1 MASNDLMARIR
12 SFGADV
18 QTLLTQQKI
27 NTSLD
32 PAKSVGATKNRNP
45 FKEKSVWI
53 PALVVFVLL
62 STAGLLSLNISAL
75 NTSFARKLIEFG
87 LFMLAFVLLA
97 LSNKS
102 LQNSRAERKL
112 KHQQLDAQAALYEQ
126 RRAFIESSRIMIDS
140 HLQALTLAGSRLKK
154 FSKSKLFFNG
164 LAMIESLEKGLITI
178 HSATDMKSVAALL
191 AVSPQ
196 VEKQIAEYESRLLET
211 GIFMTSSISP
221 GITTRLKPEELHQL
235 VGSVIDNAIKFSK
248 REDTIHV
255 SLKKSLGKIKLTVT
269 DKGIGVSKEKQYELF
284 QPFARATDSM
294 KYNYEG
300 AGLNLYIDKV
310 ILARIGGHIEMK
322 SREGEGTTVVITMPS
337 IDARDSLVAP
347 AVIAPKNS
355 SVLVK

>member
-1 MASNDLMARIR
+1 
-12 SFGADV
+12 
-18 QTLLTQQKI
+18 
-27 NTSLD
+27 
-32 PAKSVGATKNRNP
+32 
-45 FKEKSVWI
+45 
-53 PALVVFVLL
+53 
-62 STAGLLSLNISAL
+62 
-75 NTSFARKLIEFG
+75 
-87 LFMLAFVLLA
+87 
-97 LSNKS
+97 
-102 LQNSRAERKL
+102 
-112 KHQQLDAQAALYEQ
+112 
-126 RRAFIESSRIMIDS
+126 MIDS

-154 FSKSKLFFNG
+154 FSQSKLFFNG

-178 HSATDMKSVAALL
+178 HSVTDMKSVAALL

-248 REDTIHV
+248 HEDTIHV